1 VSRVAVYSGPYG
13 RLRGLGDDP
22 STSDVFSTGYD
33 PLYPPA
39 DPVQIGVPYA
49 NAPAYSGGY
58 PSAPVP
64 SSGLQ
69 TAYGTEEYPS
79 IQPGAAPGSGGSYIG
94 VQNPSPTPSAGI
106 PGIVAA
112 GIQTVSSVSGVSRPS
127 PTVAVPLSMA
137 NLGLWFSGSSFGVPN
152 WALLGGLVVGAAVL
166 LGSGGRRR

>member
-22 STSDVFSTGYD
+22 STSDVFNTGYD
-33 PLYPPA
+33 PMYPPA

-94 VQNPSPTPSAGI
+94 VPNPSPTPSAGI

-112 GIQTVSSVSGVSRPS
+112 GIQNISSVSGVSRPS

-137 NLGLWFSGSSFGVPN
+137 NLGLWFSGSTLGLPN
-152 WALLGGLVVGAAVL
+152 WMIPVLVIAGAGLLL
-166 LGSGGRRR
+166 GGRRR

>member
-33 PLYPPA
+33 PMYPPA

-49 NAPAYSGGY
+49 NAPAYSGGF

-112 GIQTVSSVSGVSRPS
+112 GIQNISSVSGVSRPS

-137 NLGLWFSGSSFGVPN
+137 NLGLWFSGSTLGLPN
-152 WALLGGLVVGAAVL
+152 WMIPVLVIAGAGLLL
-166 LGSGGRRR
+166 GGRRR

>member
-1 VSRVAVYSGPYG
+1 MSRVAVYSGPYG

-22 STSDVFSTGYD
+22 STSDVFNTGYD
-33 PLYPPA
+33 PMYPPA

-94 VQNPSPTPSAGI
+94 VPNPSPTPSAGI

-112 GIQTVSSVSGVSRPS
+112 GIQNISSVSGVSRPS

-137 NLGLWFSGSSFGVPN
+137 NLGLWFSGSTLGLPN
-152 WALLGGLVVGAAVL
+152 WMIPVLVIAGAGLLL
-166 LGSGGRRR
+166 GGRRR